1 MEFFNCREFHLVT
14 PTLYPNFPIHRM
26 KSLLLASALAILPCM
41 CIASSMDFGGLVWEG
56 AGAAFDGVLM
66 IEDSSPAGGAYA
78 ISAPIPVDS
87 SKAWKFSVEAR
98 CEEVAN
104 DGRTQCYA
112 MLYDANGKLIKDF
125 GTKSLYNTTAWTRLA
140 VAIAPEQWPAET
152 ANVRLILQPAAG
164 PASGT
169 GQAWFRNLKFG
180 ALESAGPLAGTEAT
194 GDYLFKCGGVA
205 IANEKVHTFPFAQTP
220 DAPRLEIQR
229 LEPAY
234 TEELQLMTED
244 DLGNTVKIAV
254 WDDTAQTFGE
264 WRELPLQ
271 EVSGGYRLN
280 LRPLECWRR
289 IAMEFSA
296 STTIAFDDVTLTRR
310 ELAEENWDAKW
321 IFCTRERVEHFT
333 MLFRREF
340 ELETLPEHAWLQCR
354 FDDGGEMWFNG
365 QKASSHSDVASLLR
379 VGTNV
384 IAVRL
389 HQDRYA
395 GGLLAELDLL
405 FPDGNARKIVTD
417 QSWRFYPSLAEILRQ
432 SENLAPP
439 PALPEEWKLP
449 GFDAADWESCAE
461 IGRPPVVWGPIPYTR
476 HAPRT
481 LCRLETT
488 FAPTA
493 LQAGQSYAQE
503 VRLHFDQPIEGD
515 RLAQVRLVRDGV
527 EFQKWT
533 LGVLPT
539 GTTEVALPFQ
549 FTLSPFLAEGEYEL
563 RLEIPEYIPT
573 NLDGTSCNIIK
584 VTISNS
590 RVATMADARLVRDTF
605 GVPTL
610 TIDGKPYHSIFSAR
624 LDIHTLATHAAQF
637 HAAGLHLYHAY
648 LIPSWPEPE
657 TPDYT
662 NVDALAVQL
671 LQGDPDARFVLKIE
685 LRDGQPKWYLKQ
697 YPEDAVVFDAGNCGS
712 RISLA
717 SRRWK
722 HLVGEYLRD
731 LVAHVAASPYA
742 DRVIGY
748 FPGEGNEGQWMHYW
762 GGDDPAVPGTM
773 SDYSQPMREYF
784 RDWLARKYGTDEALQ
799 AAWDDPDVT
808 LATAAIPTNLE
819 RTAGEG
825 AFRVLPRDQRS
836 ADFGWAL
843 SQVNADGL
851 EYYAKIIKEATGG
864 KALVGALYGH
874 LLDLGGQFL
883 GEQVGYATQRQPIAS
898 PHLDYFMGPISYAQF
913 FRDLGGTGSYD
924 MPSPATLALH
934 NKIWINENDLRTH
947 LQFPAEY
954 AYSVRTPAQ
963 TTQLLARE
971 FARALCLRSGY
982 YLYALGHDVNWFDD
996 PETMETIRQLNRL
1009 AEETI
1014 AGDRSSVSQIAS
1026 FFDDEAQCRLT
1037 QTPAIGGHPTVNQ
1050 KAIFQRE
1057 PLFRVGAPVDEY
1069 LQFDLASPALPAYKL
1084 YVLLNPYYLKEEE
1097 ISAVRDLARNPEARL
1112 LFTFPPGLATD
1123 DGLSTAMAQELTG
1136 MTFTIEDAP
1145 RKDRFRTTRDFGALP
1160 AGTAFGTGE
1169 FDFGPVARP
1178 DSYDEILAAFE
1189 DGTPAVVRKGNVY
1202 VAALAEL
1209 PVEMLREI
1217 ASEAGVF
1224 LYSEDNLA
1232 VVACHDF
1239 AAFHSLHAD
1248 KQCAFRAPEGKL
1260 LRQIWPATTSTEAMP
1275 EVRWHNTAPETR
1287 IFELLPKP

>member
-1 MEFFNCREFHLVT
+1 MRKKLWLATSLFVAVT
-14 PTLYPNFPIHRM
+14 TI
-26 KSLLLASALAILPCM
+26 SAAL
-41 CIASSMDFGGLVWEG
+41 DFGNLVWEG
-56 AGAAFDGVLM
+56 AGTVSDGVLI
-66 IEDSSPAGGAYA
+66 IEDDSPAGGNYA
-78 ISAPIPVDS
+78 ISAPMPVTS
-87 SKAWKFSVEAR
+87 AQSWKFSVEAR
-98 CEEVAN
+98 CENVVN
-104 DGRTQCYA
+104 DGRTQCYV
-112 MLYDANGKLIKDF
+112 MLYDVENKYLKDF
-125 GTKSLYNTTAWTRLA
+125 GTKALYHTTEWTRLTVA
-140 VAIAPEQWPAET
+140 VPPEQWPAET

-164 PASGT
+164 PASGI
-169 GQAWFRNLKFG
+169 GKAWFRNLKFV
-180 ALESAGPLAGTEAT
+180 ALESPGPLSGLEAT
-194 GDYLFKCGGVA
+194 GEYLFKCGRLA
-205 IANEKVHTFPFAQTP
+205 IANEKIHSFPFGEEP
-220 DAPRLEIQR
+220 DTPRLEIQR

-234 TEELQLMTED
+234 ADELQLMTED

-271 EVSGGYRLN
+271 EVPGGYRLN

-310 ELAEENWDAKW
+310 ELAVENWDAKW

-515 RLAQVRLVRDGV
+515 RMAQVRLVRDGV

-563 RLEIPEYIPT
+563 RLEIPEYITT
-573 NLDGTSCNIIK
+573 NLDGISCNIIK

-590 RVATMADARLVRDTF
+590 RVATMADARIQRDAH
-605 GVPTL
+605 GVPAL
-610 TIDGKPYHSIFSAR
+610 TIDGQACHSIFSAR
-624 LDIHTLATHAAQF
+624 WDFDTLNQHAEQF
-637 HAAGLHLYHAY
+637 HTAGLHFYHAY
-648 LIPSWPEPE
+648 LIPSWPQPD
-657 TPDYT
+657 TPCYT
-662 NVDALAVQL
+662 NVDALADTL
-671 LQGDPDARFVLKIE
+671 LRGDPDARFVLKIE
-685 LRDGQPKWYLKQ
+685 LRDGQPKWYLPMF
-697 YPEDAVVFDAGNCGS
+697 PEDAVVFDNGGKGS
-712 RISLA
+712 RVSLA

-722 HLVGEYLRD
+722 QLVGEYLRG
-731 LVAHVAASPYA
+731 LIAHVAASPYA

-843 SQVNADGL
+843 SDVNSEGL
-851 EYYAKIIKEATGG
+851 EYYAKIIKEASGG

-874 LLDLGGQFL
+874 LLDLGACFL
-883 GEQVGYATQRQPIAS
+883 GEQVGYARQKRVVES
-898 PHLDYFMGPISYAQF
+898 PYIDYFLGPISYAQF

-947 LQFPAEY
+947 LQFPADY

-963 TTQLLARE
+963 TTRLLARE
-971 FARALCLRSGY
+971 FARALCLRGGY
-982 YLYALGHDVNWFDD
+982 YLFALARDVNWFDD
-996 PETMETIRQLNRL
+996 PETMDTIRQLREL
-1009 AEETI
+1009 GDQTI
-1014 AGDRSSVSQIAS
+1014 AADRTSVSEIAS
-1026 FFDDEAQCRLT
+1026 FFDDETQCRLT
-1037 QTPAIGGHPTVNQ
+1037 QTPALGSCPTVNLH
-1050 KAIFQRE
+1050 AIFQRE
-1057 PLFRVGAPVDEY
+1057 PLFRIGAPVDEY
-1069 LQFDLASPALPAYKL
+1069 LQFDVANPKLPAYKF
-1084 YVLLNPYYLKEEE
+1084 YVFLNPYYIKDEEF
-1097 ISAVRDLARNPEARL
+1097 SAIRNLAARPDVRI
-1112 LFTFPPGLATD
+1112 LFAFTPGLAGD
-1123 DGLSTAMAQELTG
+1123 HGLTSAVAESLTG
-1136 MTFTIEDAP
+1136 MKFTLD
-1145 RKDRFRTTRDFGALP
+1145 TTGKPADFTTAR
-1160 AGTAFGTGE
+1160 AFGSLPSGSRFGQPE
-1169 FDFGPVARP
+1169 FHLAPIAIPEG
-1178 DSYDEILAAFE
+1178 YDELLATFD
-1189 DGTPAVVRKGNVY
+1189 DGTPAVVRKGNLY
-1202 VAALAEL
+1202 VSALAVL
-1209 PVEMLREI
+1209 PVEVLREI